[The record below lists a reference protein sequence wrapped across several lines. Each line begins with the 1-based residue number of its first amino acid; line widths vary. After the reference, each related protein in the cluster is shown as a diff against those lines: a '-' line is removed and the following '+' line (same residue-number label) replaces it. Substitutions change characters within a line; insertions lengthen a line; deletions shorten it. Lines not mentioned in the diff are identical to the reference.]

1 MALFEVNFFS
11 EVLGMGMSMNV
22 VIPQKTRGN
31 IGVTE
36 GDTGDRIPVLW
47 LLHGMSDDH
56 TTWLRRTSV
65 ERYAEEKGLGMQLHL
80 AQTQDEADSC
90 LDRTGLSQAELLSCH
105 RLFSVPTT
113 AAGCA
118 CMSESDR

>member
-56 TTWLRRTSV
+56 TTWLRRTSI
-65 ERYAEEKGLGMQLHL
+65 ERYAEEKGLAVVM
-80 AQTQDEADSC
+80 
-90 LDRTGLSQAELLSCH
+90 
-105 RLFSVPTT
+105 PTT
-113 AAGCA
+113 YLGW
-118 CMSESDR
+118 